1 MPEIASD
8 EDNFCCRTEVLIG
21 LDGMQTL
28 AGKHVLIAG
37 LGGVGGHA
45 AEAFARAGIG
55 RLTIIDHDV
64 VDRANLNRQ
73 LLALRS
79 TIGRP
84 KTEVMRERLLDI
96 NPCLQIE
103 AHNAF
108 IDQNNAVDFIAGHEL
123 DFVADC
129 IDSVACKAALVAAC
143 LQHEVPVMSCMGAG
157 NRMDPS
163 RIRITRLNQTH
174 GDGLARALRNRLKQ
188 MGLRPLLKVVFS
200 DEVPSEPRLLP
211 NAEPDQAARPNTING
226 TISYMPAMFGLT
238 LAGAII
244 RRLLDTPPEAAA

>member
-79 TIGRP
+79 TSAYCIFCSAIPRP
-84 KTEVMRERLLDI
+84 IT
-96 NPCLQIE
+96 
-103 AHNAF
+103 
-108 IDQNNAVDFIAGHEL
+108 
-123 DFVADC
+123 
-129 IDSVACKAALVAAC
+129 ACA
-143 LQHEVPVMSCMGAG
+143 
-157 NRMDPS
+157 
-163 RIRITRLNQTH
+163 T
-174 GDGLARALRNRLKQ
+174 
-188 MGLRPLLKVVFS
+188 
-200 DEVPSEPRLLP
+200 
-211 NAEPDQAARPNTING
+211 
-226 TISYMPAMFGLT
+226 
-238 LAGAII
+238 
-244 RRLLDTPPEAAA
+244 